1 MLNVFPRS
9 IYSEIYDYYCRSYLE
24 VNDFTV
30 GFSIDIIITEM
41 IWNIANV
48 FMKQLFNH
56 IQIFVNLKKISIF
69 LKYVVL
75 SK

>member
-9 IYSEIYDYYCRSYLE
+9 IYSEIYDCRSYLE

-48 FMKQLFNH
+48 FMKQLLNH